1 MASMAFM
8 PTTVTREDLND
19 VCAAFKGYYG
29 VFQGRRPRHGGNAA
43 AVTRFNHN
51 YIEAGEAK
59 F

>member
-1 MASMAFM
+1 M

-51 YIEAGEAK
+51 YIEAGDAK
-59 F
+59 T